1 MSALLAPQELAATE
15 AWLAA
20 NQRALVAEVEAVR
33 SLLLARSGRDAP
45 AAPDGP
51 RPQPPAPPAAGPPSA
66 LDAVCAQLSLSGFE
80 RRIVV
85 LCAAPELDGRFEE
98 VLGAAQGDP
107 ARAYPTFGLALAA
120 FPEAHWSALSPWAPL
135 RRWRL
140 IEPGPGLLTAAPL
153 HIDEWLL
160 HTLTGAGSLDQR
172 LAAVVRPLEQAGPAA
187 ASAAAAVEALTAA
200 WLRPGPGV
208 PVALRGPARQPK
220 RAIFAAAC
228 ARLDWEPFVLDAAD
242 LPVSAAERDELMRLW
257 ERGALLGHAALLVEC
272 YDVDEPGSRGVL
284 ERFVDRLA
292 TPAAVALADGARAG
306 TRPCLTVDAAKPT
319 PAEQRDLWRAALG
332 GTDSSRS
339 LNGTLDRVVAQFDL
353 DAEAIEAAAG
363 RALGDLAAGT
373 GADGTSPAG
382 AAPAEDAGRRV
393 WDACR
398 RSARGGLDVLAQRLE
413 STATFDDL
421 VLPDAQ
427 RELLGDILAHVRH
440 RSRVYEEWQMSGPSR
455 RGLGISVLFAGPTGT
470 GKTLAAEVL
479 AGALALDLYR
489 IDLSQVIS
497 KYIGETEKN
506 LRRIFEAAGQSGA
519 VLLFDEADALFGR
532 RSEVRDSHDRYAN
545 VEISYLLQAM
555 ESYRGL
561 AVLTTNMRSA
571 LDPAFLRRLRFVVTF
586 PFPGLAERA
595 RIWQRAFPPA
605 TPTDGLDV
613 TRLAQLSVAGGNI
626 RTIALHAAFAA
637 AQAGVPVGM
646 PQVLRAAV
654 AEYAKLERPLS
665 DAEIRGWV

>member
-1 MSALLAPQELAATE
+1 VNAPGELAAPE

-20 NQRALVAEVEAVR
+20 NQRSLMAEVEAVR
-33 SLLLARSGRDAP
+33 SALLARSGRDAP
-45 AAPDGP
+45 ATSAGSPEPQESPAPAA
-51 RPQPPAPPAAGPPSA
+51 QPPAPPAAGLPSV

-80 RRIVV
+80 RRIIV
-85 LCAAPELDGRFEE
+85 LCAAPELDGRFGE

-120 FPEAHWSALSPWAPL
+120 FPDAHWSALSPWAPL

-160 HTLTGAGSLDQR
+160 HMLTGAGDLDQR
-172 LAAVVRPLEQAGPAA
+172 LAAVVRPLEEAGPAP
-187 ASAAAAVEALTAA
+187 ASAAAAVETLTAA

-228 ARLDWEPFVLDAAD
+228 ARLGWEPFVLDAAD
-242 LPVSAAERDELMRLW
+242 LPASAAERDELMRLW

-272 YDVDEPGSRGVL
+272 YDVDEPASRGVL

-292 TPAAVALADGARAG
+292 TPAAVAVADGARAG

-332 GTDSSRS
+332 GNDGFRS
-339 LNGTLDRVVAQFDL
+339 LNGALDRVVAQFDL

-363 RALGDLAAGT
+363 RALGDLEASLAGP
-373 GADGTSPAG
+373 SPAG
-382 AAPAEDAGRRV
+382 DAGLRV

-398 RSARGGLDVLAQRLE
+398 RSARGGLDTLAQRLE

-421 VLPDAQ
+421 VLPAAQ

-440 RSRVYEEWQMSGPSR
+440 RGRVYEEWQMSGPSR
-455 RGLGISVLFAGPTGT
+455 RGLGISALFAGPSGT

-489 IDLSQVIS
+489 IDLSQVVS

-506 LRRIFEAAGQSGA
+506 LRRIFEAAGDSGA

-586 PFPGLAERA
+586 PFPGPAERA

-605 TPTDGLDV
+605 TPTEGLDV
-613 TRLAQLSVAGGNI
+613 ARLAQLSVAGGNI

-637 AQAGVPVGM
+637 AQAGLPVGM

-665 DAEIRGWV
+665 DAEIGGWA

>member
-1 MSALLAPQELAATE
+1 VNAPGELAAPE

-20 NQRALVAEVEAVR
+20 NQRSLMAEVEAVR
-33 SLLLARSGRDAP
+33 SALLARSGRDAP
-45 AAPDGP
+45 ATSAGSPEPQESPAPAA
-51 RPQPPAPPAAGPPSA
+51 QPPAPPAAGLPSV

-80 RRIVV
+80 RRIIV
-85 LCAAPELDGRFEE
+85 LCAAPELDGRFGE

-120 FPEAHWSALSPWAPL
+120 FPDAHWSALSPWAPL

-160 HTLTGAGSLDQR
+160 HMLTGAGDLDQR
-172 LAAVVRPLEQAGPAA
+172 LAAVVRPLEEAGPAP
-187 ASAAAAVEALTAA
+187 ASAAAAVETLTAA

-228 ARLDWEPFVLDAAD
+228 ARLGWEPFVLDAAD
-242 LPVSAAERDELMRLW
+242 LPASAAERDELMRLW

-272 YDVDEPGSRGVL
+272 YDVDEPASRGVL

-292 TPAAVALADGARAG
+292 TPAAVAVADGARAG

-332 GTDSSRS
+332 GNDGFRS
-339 LNGTLDRVVAQFDL
+339 LNGALDRVVAQFDL

-363 RALGDLAAGT
+363 RALGDLEASLAGP
-373 GADGTSPAG
+373 SPAG
-382 AAPAEDAGRRV
+382 DAGLRV

-398 RSARGGLDVLAQRLE
+398 RSARGGLDTLAQRLE

-421 VLPDAQ
+421 VLPAAQ

-440 RSRVYEEWQMSGPSR
+440 RGRVYEEWQMSGPSR
-455 RGLGISVLFAGPTGT
+455 RGLGISALFAGPSGT

-489 IDLSQVIS
+489 IDLSQVVS

-506 LRRIFEAAGQSGA
+506 LRRIFEAAGDSGA

-571 LDPAFLRRLRFVVTF
+571 LDQAFLRRLRFVVTF
-586 PFPGLAERA
+586 PFPGPAERA

-605 TPTDGLDV
+605 TPTEGLDV
-613 TRLAQLSVAGGNI
+613 ARLAQLSVAGGNI

-637 AQAGVPVGM
+637 AQAGLPVGM

-665 DAEIRGWV
+665 DAEIGGWA